1 MLQRARCHMETKEWE
16 AAVRIFERMNNR
28 WEVGVTLKPGD
39 LLFCLFLHSYNLIIG
54 TGTISRARRRP
65 GRRP

>member
-28 WEVGVTLKPGD
+28 WKKVHMGLV
-39 LLFCLFLHSYNLIIG
+39 I
-54 TGTISRARRRP
+54 
-65 GRRP
+65 

>member
-28 WEVGVTLKPGD
+28 WEVGVTWKLGD
-39 LLFCLFLHSYNLIIG
+39 LLLLIFFLFSI
-54 TGTISRARRRP
+54 
-65 GRRP
+65 